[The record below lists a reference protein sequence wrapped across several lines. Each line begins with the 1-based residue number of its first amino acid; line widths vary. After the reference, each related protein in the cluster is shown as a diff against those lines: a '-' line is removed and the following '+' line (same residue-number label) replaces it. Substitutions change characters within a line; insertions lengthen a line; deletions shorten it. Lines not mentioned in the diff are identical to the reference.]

1 MRNNE
6 TGEFEL
12 VVGNRQ
18 LLSGFFIVVLLFAVG
33 VALGYILGQNSEKSQ
48 KPPDTA
54 GTIPAIQS
62 RPDPTGPVSAP
73 PAQAQPDASGQPAGG
88 VPTAGTQPAQ
98 DTQAA
103 APTPEQFPAAQ
114 PAAQAAPPPAAPAPA
129 AAAGKAAS
137 PAIPAAGTY
146 WQVMAVAHGDAEI
159 MVRTLKD
166 KGFPAVT
173 SPGTKGLTRVLVG
186 PYPDRQALSRAKSDL
201 EAAGMATPYR
211 VEIGADA
218 GRQ

>member
-33 VALGYILGQNSEKSQ
+33 VALGYILGQNSEKSL
-48 KPPDTA
+48 KPADVA
-54 GTIPAIQS
+54 STIPQTSPA
-62 RPDPTGPVSAP
+62 RPQPVLPSAGP
-73 PAQAQPDASGQPAGG
+73 PAVQPDAAQPGSGQSGS
-88 VPTAGTQPAQ
+88 
-98 DTQAA
+98 AA
-103 APTPEQFPAAQ
+103 APATQPVQAPPQPVAAPAVQPPAAS
-114 PAAQAAPPPAAPAPA
+114 AAPAPA
-129 AAAGKAAS
+129 EAEAVSEPK
-137 PAIPAAGTY
+137 PGTY
-146 WQVMAVAHGDAEI
+146 WQVMAVARPDAEI

-186 PYPDRQALSRAKSDL
+186 PYPDRLALSKAKTDL
-201 EAAGMATPYR
+201 EAAGMAPPYR
-211 VEIGADA
+211 VEVGGDS
-218 GRQ
+218 GHK

>member
-33 VALGYILGQNSEKSQ
+33 VALGYILGQNSEKAM
-48 KPPDTA
+48 KAGDTA
-54 GTIPAIQS
+54 STIPQSAQS
-62 RPDPTGPVSAP
+62 RPQPASPIEPTSAQP
-73 PAQAQPDASGQPAGG
+73 PAQA
-88 VPTAGTQPAQ
+88 PAQ
-98 DTQAA
+98 ADSAAPGAADSPAPTTVPARDTASAATPPVQVPAA
-103 APTPEQFPAAQ
+103 A
-114 PAAQAAPPPAAPAPA
+114 PPAAPPA
-129 AAAGKAAS
+129 ANSQADVE
-137 PAIPAAGTY
+137 PPPGTY
-146 WQVMAVAHGDAEI
+146 WQVMALARTDADV

-186 PYPDRQALSRAKSDL
+186 PYADRQALSRAKSDL
-201 EAAGMATPYR
+201 EAAGMSTPYR
-211 VEIGADA
+211 VEVGDA
-218 GRQ
+218 GRK